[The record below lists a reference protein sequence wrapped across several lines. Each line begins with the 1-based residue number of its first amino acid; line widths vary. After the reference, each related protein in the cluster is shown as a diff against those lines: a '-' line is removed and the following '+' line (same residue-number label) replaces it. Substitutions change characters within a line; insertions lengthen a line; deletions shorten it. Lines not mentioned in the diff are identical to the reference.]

1 MSAGKNGG
9 NYISG
14 SDMLTNNVDLVD
26 QISVILIFIKLLKV
40 TLNKNMNTEE
50 NTLQCDLCQK
60 DFTCFYKLTLHK
72 GTHNREKPFQCS
84 L

>member
-26 QISVILIFIKLLKV
+26 QISVILIFIKFLKV
-40 TLNKNMNTEE
+40 TLNKNKTMGFVSEGFH
-50 NTLQCDLCQK
+50 LL
-60 DFTCFYKLTLHK
+60 F
-72 GTHNREKPFQCS
+72 
-84 L
+84 

>member
-9 NYISG
+9 NYISS

-26 QISVILIFIKLLKV
+26 QILVILIFIELLKV

-50 NTLQCDLCQK
+50 NTLQCDLFQK
-60 DFTCFYKLTLHK
+60 DFTCFSKLTLHK
-72 GTHNREKPFQCS
+72 GTYN
-84 L
+84 